1 MLKAKQHDTSAV
13 IATVLM
19 VFVPLQVFGQV
30 IYKVLC
36 DYSTPSCECPLQ
48 FWNGICIKVCEFEFE
63 ITNHY
68 IFTCYQVNTTINTVA
83 TGGQLWIIV
92 KIYMKKLCPGPN
104 DFPSCFHFI
113 PRLKA
118 AVKQLTRQVLLL

>member
-36 DYSTPSCECPLQ
+36 DYSIPSCECPLQ
-48 FWNGICIKVCEFEFE
+48 FGNGICIKVCEFEFE

-68 IFTCYQVNTTINTVA
+68 IFTRYKVNTTINTVA

-92 KIYMKKLCPGPN
+92 NIYMKKLCPGPN
-104 DFPSCFHFI
+104 DFPSCFH
-113 PRLKA
+113 
-118 AVKQLTRQVLLL
+118 AVKQLTCQVLVL

>member
-1 MLKAKQHDTSAV
+1 MILQQVAV

-19 VFVPLQVFGQV
+19 IFVPFQVFGQV
-30 IYKVLC
+30 IYKVPC

-48 FWNGICIKVCEFEFE
+48 FGNGTCIEVCEFEFE

-68 IFTCYQVNTTINTVA
+68 TFTRYQVNTTINTVA
-83 TGGQLWIIV
+83 IGGQLWIIV
-92 KIYMKKLCPGPN
+92 KKKLCPGPN

-118 AVKQLTRQVLLL
+118 AVKQLTCQVLLL

>member
-1 MLKAKQHDTSAV
+1 MILQQVAV

-19 VFVPLQVFGQV
+19 VFVPLQVFGQLTCN
-30 IYKVLC
+30 VLC

-48 FWNGICIKVCEFEFE
+48 FGNGICIKVCEFEFE

-68 IFTCYQVNTTINTVA
+68 IFTRYKVNTTINTVA

-92 KIYMKKLCPGPN
+92 NIYMKKLCPGPN

-118 AVKQLTRQVLLL
+118 AVKQLTRQVLVL